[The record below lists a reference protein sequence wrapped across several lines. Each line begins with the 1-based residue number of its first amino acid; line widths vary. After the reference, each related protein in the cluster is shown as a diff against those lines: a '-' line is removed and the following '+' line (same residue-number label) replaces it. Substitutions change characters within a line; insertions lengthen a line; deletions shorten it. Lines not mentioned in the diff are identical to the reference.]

1 MRASVQSDIAP
12 DRSLAFQSK
21 IRRKGKTS
29 LHKTV
34 YFSRNTLNL
43 LFLIAGLDSADSKL
57 QYAYKNLQRRNK
69 LATLSIK

>member
-1 MRASVQSDIAP
+1 MQSDIAP

-21 IRRKGKTS
+21 VRRKTS
-29 LHKTV
+29 LHKNV

-57 QYAYKNLQRRNK
+57 HYAYENV
-69 LATLSIK
+69 

>member
-1 MRASVQSDIAP
+1 MQSDIAP

-21 IRRKGKTS
+21 VRRKTS
-29 LHKTV
+29 LHKNV

-57 QYAYKNLQRRNK
+57 HYAYKNL
-69 LATLSIK
+69 